1 MLDNIY
7 EYSSELLV
15 IKIAFYYRNVFF
27 FQFQFILVLR
37 KELFMNILTSFLL
50 LNKCSDL

>member
-27 FQFQFILVLR
+27 
-37 KELFMNILTSFLL
+37 LFSISISIYIRF
-50 LNKCSDL
+50 KKRIVYEYIDLIFVAK